1 MAAVVA
7 FVSQKGGVGTST
19 LSRALARE
27 AAAGGL
33 RVKVA
38 DLDTQQGTSVDWHR
52 QRLNASIEPVVSVEA
67 FATAA

>member
-7 FVSQKGGVGTST
+7 FVSQKGGVGKST

-33 RVKVA
+33 RVSA
-38 DLDTQQGTSVDWHR
+38 ISPGCH
-52 QRLNASIEPVVSVEA
+52 
-67 FATAA
+67 